1 MLFSFVMY
9 KSSPSNINKYI
20 EENSSSEKEYFTFD
34 EVCELIQAKNKIAKE
49 KEADEIFNYL
59 AGNKQYLTKN
69 RIIEEFKDKK
79 IGMTEDEIK
88 EMFNYIMH
96 KDYQNDNNSNVTTPS
111 NTITRDDF
119 RNFYT
124 FFK

>member
-1 MLFSFVMY
+1 M
-9 KSSPSNINKYI
+9 
-20 EENSSSEKEYFTFD
+20 
-34 EVCELIQAKNKIAKE
+34 IQAKNKIAKE